1 MPADVSA
8 ATDPPADALA
18 GVEDR
23 PPLDAANTAEAK
35 PNPASPSHEAR
46 DRELLRTT
54 GEIYPIAYVDVVAEC
69 D

>member
-1 MPADVSA
+1 
-8 ATDPPADALA
+8 LA

-54 GEIYPIAYVDVVAEC
+54 GEIYSIVYVDVVANC
-69 D
+69 G